1 MDVNSVYFSDK
12 PQAFG
17 GKYGLYTVFEKNKVD
32 SALENN
38 DIYTRFKQHK
48 RSKNFSPIYVY
59 CLFVYSIQKKSST
72 CKYSNVYFWGLLD
85 V

>member
-1 MDVNSVYFSDK
+1 MEVNREFFSDK

-17 GKYGLYTVFEKNKVD
+17 GKYGLYNIFEKKTVD

-48 RSKNFSPIYVY
+48 RSKKFSPIYVY
-59 CLFVYSIQKKSST
+59 KKR
-72 CKYSNVYFWGLLD
+72 
-85 V
+85 

>member
-1 MDVNSVYFSDK
+1 MEVNREFFSYK

-17 GKYGLYTVFEKNKVD
+17 GKYGLYNIFKKEKVD

-48 RSKNFSPIYVY
+48 RSKF
-59 CLFVYSIQKKSST
+59 
-72 CKYSNVYFWGLLD
+72 
-85 V
+85 